1 MCLDSLMLLLCLCV
15 GLPKAA
21 KINHHRIWYG
31 TGLALACKI
40 AEDDVIYTPLPL
52 YHSAALLIGL
62 HGCIVTGKLFLSTG
76 Y

>member
-1 MCLDSLMLLLCLCV
+1 MLLLCLYA

-21 KINHHRIWYG
+21 KINHQRIWYG
-31 TGLALACKI
+31 IGLAVASKVTQ
-40 AEDDVIYTPLPL
+40 DDVIYSPLPL